1 MKYLKYFLLTMIT
14 VFTLSCTS
22 CGSKKTLTEPT
33 YTVSITSVK
42 NLGIDTLTVI
52 QLDSLTK
59 ADNLPSYS
67 KWNKSYMR
75 DGETNK
81 AYEYATIYDKT
92 TGLIYTV
99 KYLQDKSCYVVQK
112 RKTSSK

>member
-1 MKYLKYFLLTMIT
+1 MKYLKYFLVTLIT

-22 CGSKKTLTEPT
+22 CGSKKTVTEPA
-33 YTVSITSVK
+33 YTVSITSVQ

-59 ADNLPSYS
+59 ADSLPSYS

-81 AYEYATIYDKT
+81 AYEYATIFDKT

-99 KYLQDKSCYVVQK
+99 KYLQDKSRYVVQK
-112 RKTSSK
+112 RKTTSK

>member
-22 CGSKKTLTEPT
+22 CGSKKTLTEPS
-33 YTVSITSVK
+33 YTVSVTSVK
-42 NLGIDTLTVI
+42 NLGTDTLTVM
-52 QLDSLTK
+52 QLDSWTK
-59 ADNLPSYS
+59 AANLPSYS